1 MPLLGWII
9 LFTAVGGI
17 ASAAFAGLF
26 LLLPE
31 KTGLRML
38 PHFVSFATGA
48 LIGAAL
54 LGLLPEAMQSVGP
67 GGAHAIGVALVVGLG
82 VFFIIEKLVLWRHA
96 HSHEHEDPTEREVA
110 PRRVA
115 DSVADDEAAEGH
127 GARVVTAERARS
139 VAFAGDV
146 GRQAAALGDSGA
158 LAQSHAVATA
168 SQGARERDHEQSH
181 GGHWQDH
188 RGYEHGRGAP
198 GHEPGHGR
206 ARQEHGDGHSE
217 YGQGDGG
224 LVHGHSERGR
234 GDSGHG
240 RGHRESGPGD
250 RGHRRD
256 SEPGHGD
263 RGHGHDHGGHGH
275 DHGREGAAGVLVLI
289 GDSIHNALD
298 GILIAAAFLTSVPLG
313 LVTTLAVAAHE
324 IPHRVGDFALLLHA
338 GMSRQRAMFL
348 NMATGLASVLGGI
361 VAYFGLS
368 KAQGALPYALAL
380 AAAGFLYIAV
390 AGLIPGLHRR
400 ADPRTSLAQVLL
412 MGLGVGVIAWAE
424 SLTG

>member
-1 MPLLGWII
+1 LPLLGWII
-9 LFTAVGGI
+9 MFTAVGGI

-31 KTGLRML
+31 QTGLRML

-54 LGLLPEAMQSVGP
+54 LGLLPEAMEAVGP
-67 GGAHAIGVALVVGLG
+67 GGAHSIGIALVAGLG

-96 HSHEHEDPTEREVA
+96 HSHEHEDPVAREV
-110 PRRVA
+110 
-115 DSVADDEAAEGH
+115 
-127 GARVVTAERARS
+127 VVRGVT
-139 VAFAGDV
+139 DV
-146 GRQAAALGDSGA
+146 L
-158 LAQSHAVATA
+158 
-168 SQGARERDHEQSH
+168 SH
-181 GGHWQDH
+181 GDEVG
-188 RGYEHGRGAP
+188 
-198 GHEPGHGR
+198 
-206 ARQEHGDGHSE
+206 GDP
-217 YGQGDGG
+217 
-224 LVHGHSERGR
+224 LAVNA
-234 GDSGHG
+234 
-240 RGHRESGPGD
+240 
-250 RGHRRD
+250 
-256 SEPGHGD
+256 
-263 RGHGHDHGGHGH
+263 GHDQGHGGHGSH
-275 DHGREGAAGVLVLI
+275 DHAHAHSRASGFDAQGHALAHTGPSGFDAQGHAHSHGHNHSHDGASGVLVLI

-338 GMSRQRAMFL
+338 GMSRRRAMFL

-361 VAYFGLS
+361 VAYFGLN
-368 KAQGALPYALAL
+368 KAQQALPYALAL

-412 MGLGVGVIAWAE
+412 MGIGVGIIAVAE
-424 SLTG
+424 SLTRH

>member
-1 MPLLGWII
+1 LPLLSWII

-17 ASAAFAGLF
+17 ASAAFAAIF
-26 LLLPE
+26 LLVPE
-31 KTGLRML
+31 QTGLRML

-54 LGLLPEAMQSVGP
+54 LGLLPEAMEGVGP
-67 GGAHAIGVALVVGLG
+67 GGAHAIGAALVVGLG

-96 HSHEHEDPTEREVA
+96 HSHEHEDPTAKEI
-110 PRRVA
+110 
-115 DSVADDEAAEGH
+115 AARG
-127 GARVVTAERARS
+127 VTDTLAHNGNGERAQEH
-139 VAFAGDV
+139 V
-146 GRQAAALGDSGA
+146 GRK
-158 LAQSHAVATA
+158 H
-168 SQGARERDHEQSH
+168 
-181 GGHWQDH
+181 DH
-188 RGYEHGRGAP
+188 R
-198 GHEPGHGR
+198 
-206 ARQEHGDGHSE
+206 
-217 YGQGDGG
+217 
-224 LVHGHSERGR
+224 
-234 GDSGHG
+234 
-240 RGHRESGPGD
+240 
-250 RGHRRD
+250 
-256 SEPGHGD
+256 
-263 RGHGHDHGGHGH
+263 GHGH

-338 GMSRQRAMFL
+338 GMSRHRALFL

-361 VAYFGLS
+361 VAYFGLNR
-368 KAQGALPYALAL
+368 AQGALPYALAL

-424 SLTG
+424 SLTQ

>member
-1 MPLLGWII
+1 M
-9 LFTAVGGI
+9 FTAVGGI

-31 KTGLRML
+31 QTGMRML

-54 LGLLPEAMQSVGP
+54 LGLLPEAMEAVGP
-67 GGAHAIGVALVVGLG
+67 GGAHSIGIALVAGLG

-96 HSHEHEDPTEREVA
+96 HSHEHEDPVVREVVAHGATDALSHDDSEGHARPAQEFSAASPTAVAA
-110 PRRVA
+110 PRTT
-115 DSVADDEAAEGH
+115 AAMAGH
-127 GARVVTAERARS
+127 AGAPAPVPVPRTAM
-139 VAFAGDV
+139 AFAGGV
-146 GRQAAALGDSGA
+146 IGHGDASVA
-158 LAQSHAVATA
+158 ELHSHGHAGNDHDHGHASATG
-168 SQGARERDHEQSH
+168 QHRLVHERSH
-181 GGHWQDH
+181 GGHSGH
-188 RGYEHGRGAP
+188 EHGHSDDRG
-198 GHEPGHGR
+198 GHEP
-206 ARQEHGDGHSE
+206 ARPQSHEPARPQASGFDAPRHDHSHGDRASARSQASGF
-217 YGQGDGG
+217 DA
-224 LVHGHSERGR
+224 HGHS
-234 GDSGHG
+234 
-240 RGHRESGPGD
+240 
-250 RGHRRD
+250 
-256 SEPGHGD
+256 
-263 RGHGHDHGGHGH
+263 HGGHGH
-275 DHGREGAAGVLVLI
+275 DHNGAAGVLVLI

-361 VAYFGLS
+361 VAYFGLNQ
-368 KAQGALPYALAL
+368 AQQALPYALAL

-412 MGLGVGVIAWAE
+412 MGTGVAIIAVAE
-424 SLTG
+424 SLTRH